1 MQVMK
6 VFEKQSNQI
15 VPKQNLFQS
24 WILRHNIKGT
34 LQPYSKKGSGRH
46 LHIRLGTSTSPMSL
60 QNQIK
65 NNIQC
70 SKKELIKNLKPAIKC
85 INIQTETINDT
96 HIQSSIEGPSAV

>member
-46 LHIRLGTSTSPMSL
+46 LHIKLGTSSSPVSL
-60 QNQIK
+60 QNQVK
-65 NNIQC
+65 KRVL
-70 SKKELIKNLKPAIKC
+70 SKKQLIMNLKPAIKW
-85 INIQTETINDT
+85 ISVQ
-96 HIQSSIEGPSAV
+96 P